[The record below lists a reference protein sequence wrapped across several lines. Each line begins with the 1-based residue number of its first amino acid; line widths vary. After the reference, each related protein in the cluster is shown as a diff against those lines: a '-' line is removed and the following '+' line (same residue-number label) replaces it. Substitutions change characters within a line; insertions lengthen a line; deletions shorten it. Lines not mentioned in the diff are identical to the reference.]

1 MKQFL
6 SNMVLVLQIISLED
20 YFFLEKGLEAKE
32 DKNLKLIIIM
42 YYM

>member
-1 MKQFL
+1 
-6 SNMVLVLQIISLED
+6 MVLVLQIISLED
-20 YFFLEKGLEAKE
+20 YFSLEKGLDTKE